1 MTKTIAIIVNEL
13 TADYT
18 QELITSVSDYYQ
30 DKDVRLIISQVK
42 LPVYKDTDFDYQY
55 WSLMSM
61 IDNDDF
67 DAYIVLSS
75 ILCSYMTPEE
85 LAKKLKHLSK
95 KVIISVSIPI
105 DLKNCYYTQ
114 LSCESSYEEIVE
126 HLYKKH
132 NRKRIAFASAHT
144 TGSVEA
150 YERLNSYKK
159 AL

>member
-85 LAKKLKHLSK
+85 LAKKIKAFIK
-95 KVIISVSIPI
+95 KG
-105 DLKNCYYTQ
+105 YYFCFYSNRFKE
-114 LSCESSYEEIVE
+114 LL
-126 HLYKKH
+126 LY
-132 NRKRIAFASAHT
+132 T
-144 TGSVEA
+144 TF
-150 YERLNSYKK
+150 L
-159 AL
+159 

>member
-1 MTKTIAIIVNEL
+1 MNLRDIMTKTIAIIVNEL

-85 LAKKLKHLSK
+85 LAKKLKHFIGLSYPEFTN
-95 KVIISVSIPI
+95 V
-105 DLKNCYYTQ
+105 NW
-114 LSCESSYEEIVE
+114 E
-126 HLYKKH
+126 HEVAKL
-132 NRKRIAFASAHT
+132 F
-144 TGSVEA
+144 G
-150 YERLNSYKK
+150 
-159 AL
+159 